1 MAKLTQETIKL
12 LDRLFNLKGENNV
25 IIEEL
30 AKKIA
35 DTENLISKEDQKQR
49 ENEIEK
55 TNLSGSLQEFE
66 NQVETFKTAFTGLD
80 DETFKALR
88 AIGVNIQIGTM
99 LETIAENEEKFCVD
113 LEEKIK
119 EKETAITE
127 NEETR
132 ASLTEMLEGYMDSKQ
147 QAEEDREKLISLLE
161 QSLSTDDLERES
173 LTTSYV
179 KKILS
184 LFDQFSKDEVNEI
197 TKLIIF
203 PDEGLYEYAESY
215 EDRLSKGLI
224 KLDDEEENE
233 LGITEEVIEEKKD
246 ITTEEMAEEEKK
258 LVEESFAETEE
269 IDKEDKKKDV
279 KTVEPTQSIYEDVE
293 PQEIVPIIQ
302 PDLSSMNATA
312 GEEQT
317 ELNISQEGEV
327 KTSQISD
334 FSKEETNVKE
344 TIEAPSMIEQKEDSI
359 EDYLTSIGL
368 DVKKFAINNKVSLDE
383 ILKTLQNSNHKIIEG
398 NYEVLRSINA
408 ETIAPYTYRNQHMY
422 LTDKELNKK
431 VTLLR
436 AKNISEHKIKNLFE
450 MENSILRETFETL
463 ETKIASMENVGLKLS
478 DENVDL
484 LDKEWQNYE
493 NNRKELASFGIE
505 LEEQEIRNNASILF
519 ESPYVVKDLQV
530 LKNYLMSIVRKNG
543 KYALSIFWKKPQ
555 ELITGIDDLIEANL
569 ENLIINY
576 PEISGQKTDAVLK
589 RVKYCEEKGQPIYS
603 SEDKSSFYDYIIDS
617 LSFYK
622 EYGSV
627 TDKIELISNKTV
639 NDSLP
644 SIIGN
649 ADYVEIL
656 VNSLNSYYQENSGIE
671 INLTQEAK
679 ENFKLLKGQLAE
691 QFNMTA
697 TGKYTYKINDVC
709 ISKNKFERNLGIIL
723 NALSNSGQ
731 PIEGVEK
738 EIVLTAALYNLR
750 QEIDILQKV
759 VTSNMSKSGETFGG
773 KKL

>member
-1 MAKLTQETIKL
+1 VAKLTQETIKL